1 MCTFTVGIVTVS
13 PASKSPASNTSTPPV
28 ETSPTTSNTART
40 PSDGTAFDSGWQP
53 DRLLDRYEVRTFDL
67 GRDPDGE
74 DPITATLIR
83 KPTTSAHASK
93 GAVLYVHGFTDYF
106 FHEPLADH
114 FHERGYAFYALDLR
128 KCGRSLLAQHTPHF
142 ARDLAVYDLELGLA
156 LDAIADDFSVDTPVL
171 VAAHST
177 GGLITP
183 LWLDRLRAA
192 SPERHARVSGLLLN
206 SPWLDLQGE
215 PVLRS
220 YPVTMFIKGVAA
232 VRPFEKLSRELS
244 GAYGES
250 LHVDSHGEWS
260 YDLTMKPLGGFP
272 VTFGFL
278 NAVRSGQRHLHH
290 GIDVG
295 VPTLVLRS
303 DKTKFAKY
311 YSSAVDVADA
321 VLDVSQIA
329 RWSGSL
335 GGHVTVAPIT
345 GARHDVFLSVASA
358 RAQAYAEV
366 DRWLDSVVEPI
377 RQEHAS

>member
-1 MCTFTVGIVTVS
+1 MTTLPDTTPRTQTVDLAIIGSGSGNSIPDDRFDQKSIAIFEEGIYGGTCLNVGCIPTKMFVY
-13 PASKSPASNTSTPPV
+13 PAEVADI
-28 ETSPTTSNTART
+28 A
-40 PSDGTAFDSGWQP
+40 SDG
-53 DRLLDRYEVRTFDL
+53 DRFGVHSRVESVDWPAIRDRVF
-67 GRDPDGE
+67 GRI
-74 DPITATLIR
+74 DPI
-83 KPTTSAHASK
+83 
-93 GAVLYVHGFTDYF
+93 
-106 FHEPLADH
+106 
-114 FHERGYAFYALDLR
+114 
-128 KCGRSLLAQHTPHF
+128 
-142 ARDLAVYDLELGLA
+142 
-156 LDAIADDFSVDTPVL
+156 
-171 VAAHST
+171 ST
-177 GGLITP
+177 GGLQYRELKCENITVYDP